1 MPPAPPGAFSPRH
14 SPSGSGSEHYHQQQ
28 HPQQPQPPEDN
39 PSSPPL
45 PTHDQGAPE
54 EDSDNDPADPQ
65 LNLQHSQL
73 LPSHPKGLHG
83 YRGGGGAEARGSE
96 HSTASASPSPDD
108 DANQDMPMTMA
119 ASVVLAQLP
128 RDARGAL
135 EKAAR
140 GPEGVEK
147 VTVRFR
153 PVGSAP
159 QLRQPVAK
167 VSASSRF
174 ETVVRFLRRR
184 LGVHDSESVFCYVNS
199 VFAPGLDEGVGNL
212 WRCFKTKDELVVAY
226 SVTPAFG

>member
-1 MPPAPPGAFSPRH
+1 MSPAPPGAFSPP
-14 SPSGSGSEHYHQQQ
+14 SPHALSEHGTSS
-28 HPQQPQPPEDN
+28 
-39 PSSPPL
+39 SSP
-45 PTHDQGAPE
+45 AE
-54 EDSDNDPADPQ
+54 PAGDGE
-65 LNLQHSQL
+65 N
-73 LPSHPKGLHG
+73 G
-83 YRGGGGAEARGSE
+83 
-96 HSTASASPSPDD
+96 
-108 DANQDMPMTMA
+108 DMPMTMA

-135 EKAAR
+135 EKAAL
-140 GPEGVEK
+140 GPETEGERVEK
-147 VTVRFR
+147 ATTVTVRFR

-184 LGVHDSESVFCYVNS
+184 LGVQDNASVFCYVNS

-226 SVTPAFG
+226 SITPAFG